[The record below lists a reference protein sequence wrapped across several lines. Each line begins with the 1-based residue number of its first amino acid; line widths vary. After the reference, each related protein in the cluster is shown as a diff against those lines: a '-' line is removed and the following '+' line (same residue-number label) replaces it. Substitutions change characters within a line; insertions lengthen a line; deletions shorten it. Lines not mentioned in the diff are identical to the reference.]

1 LDTVKDYLNEL
12 DQQPEDI
19 KTSTLLEMSDLS
31 GEDVENFSDIWSKLE
46 SEIKV
51 KILKRLTELAEY
63 DVQLDFTSICKLC
76 LSDPEPIVRKSA
88 LDGLWELQD
97 RTFIQPLIEILIND
111 TDSAVKSAAA
121 IALNSF
127 AQMHQNGKLI
137 ERDSSKIFDALM
149 QTIEKGQEENAVIS
163 RTVEAIGYF
172 SGQQVE
178 DTLTKFH
185 RNKNSQLR
193 QSAIFA
199 MGRNA
204 QPKWLDMI
212 LKDFNDANPAIRFE
226 ALNAAGLLGD
236 ESTVPQIIPFTKDTD
251 TQIKLAALTSLG
263 YIGGEL
269 AKREILTCI
278 EDDDEN
284 VKDAAI
290 SALANIDFE
299 QDPLGIRFNE

>member
-1 LDTVKDYLNEL
+1 MKDYLNEL

-76 LSDPEPIVRKSA
+76 LSAPEPIVRKSA

-149 QTIEKGQEENAVIS
+149 QTIEKGQEENADIS
-163 RTVEAIGYF
+163 RTVEAIGYL

-199 MGRNA
+199 MGRTA
-204 QPKWLDMI
+204 QPKWLDLI

-226 ALNAAGLLGD
+226 A
-236 ESTVPQIIPFTKDTD
+236 
-251 TQIKLAALTSLG
+251 
-263 YIGGEL
+263 
-269 AKREILTCI
+269 
-278 EDDDEN
+278 
-284 VKDAAI
+284 
-290 SALANIDFE
+290 
-299 QDPLGIRFNE
+299 